1 MDFTTMAALGI
12 FSNDD
17 GDDNEGGAGR
27 MTDLQFKAFI
37 RMMLDL
43 ANNTREVKEFRKSFG
58 TFTDWGLYSPFTSMI
73 INIADATGDMER
85 VKQVLQDIL
94 KMSSASSS

>member
-1 MDFTTMAALGI
+1 MDISSMAVFGML
-12 FSNDD
+12 NDD
-17 GDDNEGGAGR
+17 DKNKDEGGAAR

-43 ANNTREVKEFRKSFG
+43 AQTTREVKEFKKRFG
-58 TFTDWGLYSPFTSMI
+58 TFIEWGPYSPFTSMI
-73 INIADATGDMER
+73 INIADATGDMEK

-94 KMSSASSS
+94 KMEGVGK

>member
-1 MDFTTMAALGI
+1 MDIGTMAALGM
-12 FSNDD
+12 FDDDESN
-17 GDDNEGGAGR
+17 GGVAR

-43 ANNTREVKEFRKSFG
+43 AQTTREVKEFKKSFG
-58 TFTDWGLYSPFTSMI
+58 TFTDWGLYSPFTLMI

-94 KMSSASSS
+94 KMEGVGK